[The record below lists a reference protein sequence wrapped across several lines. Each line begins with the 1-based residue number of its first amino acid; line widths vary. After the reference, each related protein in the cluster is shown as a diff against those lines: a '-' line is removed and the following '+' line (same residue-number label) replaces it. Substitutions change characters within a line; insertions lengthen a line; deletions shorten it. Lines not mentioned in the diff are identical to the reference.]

1 MPPNAETPHREPVTN
16 ASLRAWPLPMP
27 NQDGDKEQ
35 RGRILIVGGSR
46 EIPGAILLAAVASLR
61 AGAGKLAI
69 ATGASVAQLVAIA
82 IPEARVIGLPES
94 DDGGFLAHAAA
105 TVAPLVKSSDAV
117 LIGPGMQDE
126 AAAGAFIMS
135 LLASPELRNQASPP
149 RLLLDACAM
158 CVASQ
163 GEPDS
168 GGRRFLGRFDA
179 DVLFTPHAGE
189 VAHLTGMNKDEVLQ
203 DPQPVALEAARR
215 WGAAVALKGATTCIA
230 MPDGRLWQHCGGNV
244 GLAISG
250 SGDALSGIIAGL
262 MARGAPTEQA
272 AAWGVALHARAGDQL
287 ARRMGPLGFLAREI
301 ADEVPQLMVRLAKG
315 WELDEQDGQDRRANA

>member
-1 MPPNAETPHREPVTN
+1 MP
-16 ASLRAWPLPMP
+16 S
-27 NQDGDKEQ
+27 QDGDKEQ
-35 RGRILIVGGSR
+35 RGRILIIGGSR
-46 EIPGAILLAAVASLR
+46 EIPGAILLAATAALR

-94 DDGGFLAHAAA
+94 DDGGFLEHAAA
-105 TVAPLVKSSDAV
+105 TVAPLMKSSDAV

-126 AAAGAFIMS
+126 ASAGAFIMG
-135 LLASPELRNQASPP
+135 LLASPELQNLASPP

-158 CVASQ
+158 CVA
-163 GEPDS
+163 GES
-168 GGRRFLGRFDA
+168 GTGSDGRGFLGKFNADA
-179 DVLFTPHAGE
+179 LFTPHAGE
-189 VAHLTGMNKDEVLQ
+189 VAHLTGMDKDEVLQ
-203 DPQPVALEAARR
+203 HPQLIALEAARR

-230 MPDGRLWQHCGGNV
+230 MPDGRLWEHCGGNV

-301 ADEVPQLMVRLAKG
+301 ADEVPRLMVRLADG
-315 WELDEQDGQDRRANA
+315 EELDELGGNPLRRD

>member
-1 MPPNAETPHREPVTN
+1 MRPDPDSPHREHVTN
-16 ASLRAWPLPMP
+16 ASLHGWPLPMP
-27 NQDGDKEQ
+27 SQDGDKEQ

-46 EIPGAILLAAVASLR
+46 EIPGAILLAATAALR

-69 ATGASVAQLVAIA
+69 ATGASVAHLVAIA

-94 DDGGFLAHAAA
+94 DDSGFLAHAAE
-105 TVAPLVKSSDAV
+105 TVAPLMKSSDAV
-117 LIGPGMQDE
+117 LIGPGMEDE
-126 AAAGAFIMS
+126 AAAGAFIMG
-135 LLASPELRNQASPP
+135 LLALLEQQDPPSRP

-163 GEPDS
+163 SEQGS
-168 GGRRFLGRFDA
+168 NGQRFLGRFNA

-189 VAHLTGMNKDEVLQ
+189 VAHLTGISKDEVLR
-203 DPQPVALEAARR
+203 DPEPIAREAARR

-272 AAWGVALHARAGDQL
+272 AAWGVALHARAGDRL
-287 ARRMGPLGFLAREI
+287 AQRVGPLGFLAREI
-301 ADEVPQLMVRLAKG
+301 AGEVPQLMVQLANG
-315 WELDEQDGQDRRANA
+315 REPQSQDRE